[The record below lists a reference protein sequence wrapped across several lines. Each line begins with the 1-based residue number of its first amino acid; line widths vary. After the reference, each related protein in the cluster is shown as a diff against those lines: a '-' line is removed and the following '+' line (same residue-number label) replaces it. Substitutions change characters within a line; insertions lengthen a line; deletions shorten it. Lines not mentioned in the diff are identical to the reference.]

1 MTEMEDLY
9 RGMTVNERLFAAG
22 LLSNFDEEVCSGNRK
37 RMIDLLDRVGLARQ
51 SAWIVDSILSHPTR
65 TGRMGFEF

>member
-9 RGMTVNERLFAAG
+9 RGMSVNERLFAAG
-22 LLSNFDEEVCSGNRK
+22 LLSDFDDEVRSGNRK
-37 RMIDLLDRVGLARQ
+37 RMIELLDRVHLARQ

-65 TGRMGFEF
+65 SGRMSFGF

>member
-1 MTEMEDLY
+1 MMEIEERY
-9 RGMTVNERLFAAG
+9 RGMTVNARLFAAG
-22 LLSNFDEEVCSGNRK
+22 LLTDFDNEVCSGNRK
-37 RMIDLLDRVGLARQ
+37 RMIALLDRVGLARQ

>member
-1 MTEMEDLY
+1 MTEMEELY

-22 LLSNFDEEVCSGNRK
+22 LLSDFDEWVGSGNRK
-37 RMIDLLDRVGLARQ
+37 KMIELLDRVGLARQ

-65 TGRMGFEF
+65 SGRMTFEF